1 MTMSVV
7 RGPFTVA
14 KGDPELR
21 TPTDPLAPL
30 VARATSGDRTALGD
44 LLRQVSPVV
53 LRGLRSMLG
62 TTDTDDALQESLI
75 AFVDALPAYR
85 GETNV
90 RRYALRIG
98 IRTALAAR
106 RRERVRSNLLDG
118 HVEATEPLTPPAT
131 TPGDDL
137 AALRQREAFRALLD
151 ELPETQAEALALRVV
166 FEYSLEEIA
175 VVTGAPIN
183 TIRSRVR
190 LARDAL
196 RTKIEANPPLRQLLE
211 VEP

>member
-1 MTMSVV
+1 MIMSLAG
-7 RGPFTVA
+7 GPLEVA
-14 KGDPELR
+14 ASDR
-21 TPTDPLAPL
+21 TDVEVLAP
-30 VARATSGDRTALGD
+30 VIARAIAGDRASLGE
-44 LLRQVSPVV
+44 LLRHVSPTV

-62 TTDTDDALQESLI
+62 TIDVDDALQESLL
-75 AFVDALPAYR
+75 AFVEALPAYR

-106 RRERVRSNLLDG
+106 RRERSRSGLLDE
-118 HVEATEPLTPPAT
+118 HVEATGPLVVPPSTPP
-131 TPGDDL
+131 DDFV
-137 AALRQREAFRALLD
+137 AQRQREAFRLLLD
-151 ELPETQAEALALRVV
+151 DLPESQAEALALRVV

-175 VVTGAPIN
+175 TVTGAPIN
-183 TIRSRVR
+183 TVRSRVR

-196 RTKIEANPPLRQLLE
+196 RAKIVADPALRQLLE

>member
-1 MTMSVV
+1 MSVV
-7 RGPFTVA
+7 RGPLEVVGAEARDVDPVA
-14 KGDPELR
+14 ALI
-21 TPTDPLAPL
+21 
-30 VARATSGDRTALGD
+30 ARAVGGDRAALGE
-44 LLRQVSPVV
+44 LLRHVSPSV

-62 TTDTDDALQESLI
+62 TADIDDVLQESLL
-75 AFVDALPAYR
+75 AFVDALPSYR

-106 RRERVRSNLLDG
+106 RRDRIRSGLFAR
-118 HVEATEPLTPPAT
+118 HVEATEPLQASPSTPT
-131 TPGDDL
+131 EDVL
-137 AALRQREAFRALLD
+137 AARRREAFRVLLD
-151 ELPETQAEALALRVV
+151 EIPESQAEALALRVV

-175 VVTGAPIN
+175 TVTGAPIN

-196 RTKIEANPPLRQLLE
+196 RAKIEAAPALRQLLE